1 MFKHCFLQ
9 GTSTEDGEMPEVL
22 GGQNAKDSVR
32 SAPPTQ
38 DKQTNWSKENIPPSD
53 QISDDS
59 NAVSSCII
67 PINVTGKLQ
76 KKRKKS
82 V

>member
-9 GTSTEDGEMPEVL
+9 GTSTEEGEMPEVL
-22 GGQNAKDSVR
+22 GGQKAKDSVR

-67 PINVTGKLQ
+67 PINVTGKLK
-76 KKRKKS
+76 KKRRKC